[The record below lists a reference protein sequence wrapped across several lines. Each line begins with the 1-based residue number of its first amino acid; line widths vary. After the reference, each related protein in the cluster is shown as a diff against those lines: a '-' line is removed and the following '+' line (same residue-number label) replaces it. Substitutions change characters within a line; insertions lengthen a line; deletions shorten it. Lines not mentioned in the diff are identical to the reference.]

1 MGHKKTEL
9 PDTVL
14 RLLPLTPAVFF
25 CLFSLS
31 DGAKHG
37 YAIMQETTKLSG
49 GRFRMGAGTLYSTIQ
64 RLVDLDLIA
73 EIANPPGEADAADDR
88 RRYYKLTVS
97 GEALLN
103 CELARMRDVLQLA
116 GERTLCRS

>member
-1 MGHKKTEL
+1 MGHRKPEL
-9 PDTVL
+9 PNSIL

-25 CLFSLS
+25 CLFALA
-31 DGAKHG
+31 DGARHG
-37 YAIMQETTKLSG
+37 YAIMQETTTLSG

-64 RLVDLDLIA
+64 RLVDLDLI
-73 EIANPPGEADAADDR
+73 EEVANLPEADAADDR
-88 RRYYKLTVS
+88 RRYYKLTSS

>member
-1 MGHKKTEL
+1 MRRGKPEL
-9 PDTVL
+9 PDSIL

-25 CLFSLS
+25 CLFALA

-37 YAIMQETTKLSG
+37 YAIMQDTTTLSG
-49 GRFRMGAGTLYSTIQ
+49 GKFRMGAGTLYSTIQ
-64 RLVDLDLIA
+64 RLVDLDLI
-73 EIANPPGEADAADDR
+73 EEVPNSPEGGSGDDR
-88 RRYYKLTVS
+88 RRYYRLTSS